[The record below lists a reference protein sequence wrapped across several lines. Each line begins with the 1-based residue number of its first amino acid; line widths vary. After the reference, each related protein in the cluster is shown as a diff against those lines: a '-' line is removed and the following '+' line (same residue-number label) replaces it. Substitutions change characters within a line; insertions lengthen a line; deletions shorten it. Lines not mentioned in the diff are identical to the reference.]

1 MNDKLKLVNSPLEVT
16 LVGEGGQRS
25 DVSRFVGV
33 QNDANPAQ
41 FARIYQ
47 KSVDEGKK
55 KILLHILELV
65 RC

>member
-1 MNDKLKLVNSPLEVT
+1 MIDKLKLVNSPLEVT

-33 QNDANPAQ
+33 QNDTDPAQ

-47 KSVDEGKK
+47 KSVDKGKK